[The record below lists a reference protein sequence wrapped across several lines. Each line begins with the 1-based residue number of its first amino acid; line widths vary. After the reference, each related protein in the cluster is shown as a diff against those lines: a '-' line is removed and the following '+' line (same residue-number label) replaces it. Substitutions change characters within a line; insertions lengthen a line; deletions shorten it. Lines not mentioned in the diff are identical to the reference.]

1 MGRQAISTKSA
12 ALILT
17 QFKLSFSAPERSFF
31 VWYNPKILKP
41 FCIQNSLNTFQF
53 YQTILY
59 TIVIC
64 TQKRILNSILID
76 VSVQKQKDAF
86 FLTKFCDYGHSA
98 PAELSINSTA
108 LIRWIWFWEIW
119 NQVCCCAKEINN
131 KKVILFGD
139 NDPINTQLK
148 PVLVQSG
155 P

>member
-1 MGRQAISTKSA
+1 MAQ
-12 ALILT
+12 
-17 QFKLSFSAPERSFF
+17 QWSFF
-31 VWYNPKILKP
+31 VLYNPKTLKP
-41 FCIQNSLNTFQF
+41 FCIQICWICFNFFKSSCLKLSFALKKGSLIPYWLMYQF
-53 YQTILY
+53 RNKKMPNIFL
-59 TIVIC
+59 
-64 TQKRILNSILID
+64 L
-76 VSVQKQKDAF
+76 
-86 FLTKFCDYGHSA
+86 FLTKICDYSHCA